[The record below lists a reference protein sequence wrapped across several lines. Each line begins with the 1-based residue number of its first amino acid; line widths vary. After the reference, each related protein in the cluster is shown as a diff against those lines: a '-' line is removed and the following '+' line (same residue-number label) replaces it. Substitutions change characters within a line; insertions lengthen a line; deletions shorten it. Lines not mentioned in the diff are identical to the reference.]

1 MDHYQTLGV
10 SPQADQKEIKRAYRK
25 LAGKHH
31 PDKGGDAEKFKELQ
45 KAYDTLSDPQKRAE
59 YDNPNPFQQFQQGGN
74 PFGADSPFGDIFG
87 DIFGQRPRGTRR
99 PQPQPMYRTQLNVT
113 LRQSYTGDIQ
123 TLELNT
129 PQGKKVVQV
138 TVPQGVQTGQQT
150 RYDNVV
156 QNGTSLIIDFHVMQ
170 DSWFERHGNN
180 LLCTHN
186 VSVLDLIVGTHFNF
200 TTISGK
206 VLKVTVKPNTQPGTQ
221 IKLKGHGMPI
231 ADRRGPNYT
240 SGNNGDQIILLNGI
254 IPDTIEQGVIDSIKK
269 YKDIQ
274 DLKQN

>member
-10 SPQADQKEIKRAYRK
+10 SPKSDQKEIKRAYRK

-31 PDKGGDAEKFKELQ
+31 PDKGGDAEKFKEVQ

-59 YDNPNPFQQFQQGGN
+59 YDNPNPFNQFQGN

-87 DIFGQRPRGTRR
+87 DIFGQRPQGTRR
-99 PQPQPMYRTQLNVT
+99 PQPQPMYRTHLNVT
-113 LRQSYTGDIQ
+113 LRQAYTGDVQ

-138 TVPQGVQTGQQT
+138 NIPKGVQTGQQT
-150 RYDNVV
+150 RYDNIV
-156 QNGTSLIIDFHVMQ
+156 QQGTSLIIDFNVLE
-170 DSWFERHGNN
+170 DSWFQRMGNN
-180 LLCTHN
+180 LLCNHN
-186 VSVLDLIVGTHFNF
+186 ISVLDLIVGTSFNF

-206 VLKVTVKPNTQPGTQ
+206 VLKVKVKSGTQPGTS
-221 IKLKGHGMPI
+221 IKLGEQGMPI
-231 ADRRGPNYT
+231 ADRRGPNHT
-240 SGNNGDQIILLNGI
+240 SGNYGDQIILLNGI
-254 IPDTIEQGVIDSIKK
+254 IPDIIEQGVIDSIKK

>member
-31 PDKGGDAEKFKELQ
+31 PDKGGDQEEFKKVQ
-45 KAYDTLSDPQKRAE
+45 KAYETLSDPQKRAE
-59 YDNPNPFQQFQQGGN
+59 YDNPNPFAQFQQGGN
-74 PFGADSPFGDIFG
+74 PFGENSPFGDIFG

-113 LRQSYTGDIQ
+113 LRQAYTGDVQ

-138 TVPQGVQTGQQT
+138 NIPKGVQTGQQT
-150 RYDNVV
+150 RYDNIV
-156 QNGTSLIIDFHVMQ
+156 QQGTSLIIDFHVMQ

-186 VSVLDLIVGTHFNF
+186 ISVLDLIVGTHFNF

-206 VLKVTVKPNTQPGTQ
+206 VLKVTVKPNTQPGTS

-274 DLKQN
+274 DLKHN

>member
-10 SPQADQKEIKRAYRK
+10 SPQADQKEIKKAYRK

-31 PDKGGDAEKFKELQ
+31 PDKGGDAEEFKKLQ
-45 KAYDTLSDPQKRAE
+45 TAYDTLSDPQKRAE
-59 YDNPNPFQQFQQGGN
+59 YDNPNPFAQFQQGGN
-74 PFGADSPFGDIFG
+74 PFGENSPFGDIFG

-99 PQPQPMYRTQLNVT
+99 QGPQPMYRTQLNVT
-113 LRQSYTGDIQ
+113 LRQAYTGDIQ

-129 PQGKKVVQV
+129 PQGKKVIQV

-150 RYDNVV
+150 RYDNIV
-156 QNGTSLIIDFHVMQ
+156 QKGSSLIIDFHVMQ

-186 VSVLDLIVGTHFNF
+186 ISVLDLIVGTHFNF

-206 VLKVTVKPNTQPGTQ
+206 VLKVTVKPNTQPSTQ

-274 DLKQN
+274 DLKHN